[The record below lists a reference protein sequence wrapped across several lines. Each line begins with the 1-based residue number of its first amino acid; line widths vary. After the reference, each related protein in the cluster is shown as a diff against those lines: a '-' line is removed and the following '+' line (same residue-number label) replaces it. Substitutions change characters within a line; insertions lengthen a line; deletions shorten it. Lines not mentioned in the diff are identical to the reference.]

1 MAVISNASKKEIRAT
16 DRKLLKKKFQN
27 NWDCY
32 FYIAPWG
39 IIFFTF

>member
-1 MAVISNASKKEIRAT
+1 MANSSALTKEIKAT

-32 FYIAPWG
+32 LYMAPYG
-39 IIFFTF
+39 IIFF